1 MTSERKCEGCRWWF
15 LSEPSDIGGNCSH
28 ELTAFPPLMERSDKN
43 PSACGSAGR
52 YWEPRE
58 EEK

>member
-1 MTSERKCEGCRWWF
+1 MTSERKCEGCAF
-15 LSEPSDIGGNCSH
+15 LVIGLCLNQMTKR
-28 ELTAFPPLMERSDKN
+28 LTPEFNRVIDGD
-43 PSACGSAGR
+43 CGPAGR